1 MMILEAIKGYSTDE
15 NVIFLTG
22 DTVKLIDAEEGVV
35 YLEGVSGWCRGI
47 ELSFSTKIVAEY
59 FKYLTLRG

>member
-15 NVIFLTG
+15 NVVFLTG
-22 DTVKLIDAEEGVV
+22 DNVIVNEMEEGIV

-47 ELSFSTKIVAEY
+47 ELSFSPKIVAEY